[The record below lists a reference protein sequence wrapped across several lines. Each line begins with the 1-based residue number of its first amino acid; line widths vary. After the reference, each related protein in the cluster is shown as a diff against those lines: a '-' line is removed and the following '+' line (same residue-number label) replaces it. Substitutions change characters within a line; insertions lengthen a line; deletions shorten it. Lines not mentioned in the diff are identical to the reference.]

1 LTLGR
6 EHGIPNIA
14 AKKGPGSVR
23 NGINDISERLA
34 INPISGRPALV
45 VHDCCTN
52 LIREIE
58 GYIWAP
64 TRSGEVKDAPAPRQR
79 DHAIDALRYLVSRLA
94 GSSFGVG

>member
-1 LTLGR
+1 MR
-6 EHGIPNIA
+6 
-14 AKKGPGSVR
+14 K
-23 NGINDISERLA
+23 GINDLSERLA
-34 INPISGRPALV
+34 VNPISGRPALV

-58 GYIWAP
+58 SYVWAP
-64 TRSGEVKDAPAPRQR
+64 TRSGEVKDAPAPRQQ